1 MRKIHLIE
9 LAQDYLSG
17 GDAPDDV
24 KGRYH
29 PEIIANLL
37 ALAYNR
43 VVMETYLEGKAH
55 SDYSVLDA
63 WAKNHTIN
71 IVSSTVPL
79 PYPPVQLPNGM
90 GILQVSCGN
99 DLTNVFAYRETN
111 ANAVFAALEV
121 GSISTKPTFYLEQN
135 TGSGNNSHLLQVEQ
149 VPDGVTSVKVKMIV
163 PFDAIDDFETV
174 SLPGGKEETLIG
186 YVVELLRQKPQEDI
200 INDNKANQL

>member
-9 LAQDYLSG
+9 LAQDYLAG

-37 ALAYNR
+37 ALAYNQ
-43 VVMETYLEGKAH
+43 VVEAAYLEGKAH

-71 IVSSTVPL
+71 IVSNTVPL

-90 GILQVSCGN
+90 GILQVACGN

-135 TGSGNNSHLLQVEQ
+135 TGSGNNSHLLQVAL

-163 PFDAIDDFETV
+163 PFDAIDDFETI
-174 SLPGGKEETLIG
+174 SIPAGKEQTILD
-186 YVVELLRQKPQEDI
+186 YVVQLLRTKQAEDM
-200 INDNKANQL
+200 INDNKAQA

>member
-24 KGRYH
+24 RGRYH
-29 PEIIANLL
+29 PEILSNLL
-37 ALAYNR
+37 ALAYNQ
-43 VVMETYLEGKAH
+43 VVMITYLEGKQY

-71 IVSSTVPL
+71 ITDNAVPL

-90 GILQVSCGN
+90 GILQVACGN

-121 GSISTKPTFYLEQN
+121 GSVSTKPTFYLEQN
-135 TGSGNNSHLLQVEQ
+135 TGSGNNSHVLQVSQ
-149 VPDGVTSVKVKMIV
+149 IPDGVTSVKVKMIV
-163 PFDAIDDFETV
+163 PFDAIDDYETV
-174 SLPGGKEETLIG
+174 SIPAGKEGILLDA
-186 YVVELLRQKPQEDI
+186 VVELLRQKPQEDT
-200 INDNKANQL
+200 INDNKANQI